1 MIKKFEEF
9 INESFLSNSKYS
21 DRPNSTDLKMLY
33 NSFGFDEMDIKSL
46 MNRCYEGYSIEEIK
60 DILMRLK
67 GSGKYTM
74 ALLKVIFSD
83 VFSKEDIEYKQK
95 QLDEYS
101 KRVNGGKPLPIVIG
115 INGKFLTGE
124 VYYSEVLNA
133 YAEDEEDLVDI
144 GYEWLAKKADEEG
157 ILDDDQPDWVENNW
171 ELLDIYEVD
180 LDKEFGWT
188 EK

>member
-9 INESFLSNSKYS
+9 VNEMYSPTSFKRGVFDFIDYLESVGM
-21 DRPNSTDLKMLY
+21 TDDNIRAEIYDIAMDNHNFYYTPEETENILKRLPGCD
-33 NSFGFDEMDIKSL
+33 SIEGIIDAVKTVFFGTDEDLNNWCGDIK
-46 MNRCYEGYSIEEIK
+46 CPV
-60 DILMRLK
+60 
-67 GSGKYTM
+67 
-74 ALLKVIFSD
+74 VIG
-83 VFSKEDIEYKQK
+83 
-95 QLDEYS
+95 
-101 KRVNGGKPLPIVIG
+101 VNGKL
-115 INGKFLTGE
+115 LTGE